1 MRLARAAAAAILAA
15 VLSALVGVSNTADA
29 HAATQPVDR
38 VLVISLPAVSWG
50 DVTSA
55 DAPRLKALLARSA
68 VADLVTRAAGRRNS
82 VASGYATLGAGGRA
96 SAVNPLAAQA
106 FEPSE
111 PYGLTSAGDVFRQ
124 RAPSF
129 PLCGIAGIDASNAGE
144 AVGAGADGVAVISAL
159 SLQADP
165 QAAAR
170 ALRAVVD
177 AALAQRKR
185 R

>member
-1 MRLARAAAAAILAA
+1 MP
-15 VLSALVGVSNTADA
+15 NKETASD
-29 HAATQPVDR
+29 T
-38 VLVISLPAVSWG
+38 
-50 DVTSA
+50 T
-55 DAPRLKALLARSA
+55 ALLQGSQ
-68 VADLVTRAAGRRNS
+68 L
-82 VASGYATLGAGGRA
+82 LQKGRA
-96 SAVNPLAAQA
+96 
-106 FEPSE
+106 
-111 PYGLTSAGDVFRQ
+111 DVFRQ